1 MTSRPKDCYDC
12 SPQPNPLKGEIMT
25 RLAIATLFIG
35 VISSCTFALG
45 ESSAKQ
51 HLRVFRTERGAR
63 EQCPNDQIVWAN
75 TRLHVVYLP
84 GDKHHGHTHGGF
96 ACESEARA
104 LGYRG
109 PTSHA

>member
-1 MTSRPKDCYDC
+1 LLRRRST
-12 SPQPNPLKGEIMT
+12 QINPLKGKDMI
-25 RLAIATLFIG
+25 RLAITTLLIAMT
-35 VISSCTFALG
+35 SSSAFALT
-45 ESSAKQ
+45 EPSAKH

-75 TRLHVVYLP
+75 TRLHVLYLP
-84 GDKHHGHTHGGF
+84 GDKHWGHTHGGF
-96 ACESEARA
+96 ACQSEARA